1 MVIKER
7 RGKDKAKTRERKE
20 RGQRV
25 MDTMKEGENERG
37 RWRMT
42 TRGRNKG
49 VKRLKKKELRLRAK
63 PSAPTPAVDA
73 LIGDEELTGE
83 KRREKIE
90 RNRE

>member
-1 MVIKER
+1 MRTYSRQSVVGTHQRQER
-7 RGKDKAKTRERKE
+7 RE
-20 RGQRV
+20 
-25 MDTMKEGENERG
+25 
-37 RWRMT
+37 
-42 TRGRNKG
+42 GRNKG

>member
-42 TRGRNKG
+42 TRGRGRQINIK
-49 VKRLKKKELRLRAK
+49 
-63 PSAPTPAVDA
+63 
-73 LIGDEELTGE
+73 LTVE
-83 KRREKIE
+83 WDM
-90 RNRE
+90 